1 MTIWVPRIWEIDELS
16 WTILGIRDFESSFV
30 FIEAADYISLKLH
43 LLKNARTHLRCEGEG
58 TKIDDDNIRRKRLC
72 PIVPKIFDPA
82 GPCVARFA
90 MANLVSSATTHGE
103 PLFVQRSASIASG
116 IAGQAT

>member
-1 MTIWVPRIWEIDELS
+1 MTTWVPRIWEIDELS

-30 FIEAADYISLKLH
+30 FIEAADHISLKLH
-43 LLKNARTHLRCEGEG
+43 LLKNARTYLRCEGEG
-58 TKIDDDNIRRKRLC
+58 RKIDDDNTRRKRLC

-90 MANLVSSATTHGE
+90 MANLVSSGTIRGE
-103 PLFVQRSASIASG
+103 PRFVQGSASIASELV
-116 IAGQAT
+116 GQAT